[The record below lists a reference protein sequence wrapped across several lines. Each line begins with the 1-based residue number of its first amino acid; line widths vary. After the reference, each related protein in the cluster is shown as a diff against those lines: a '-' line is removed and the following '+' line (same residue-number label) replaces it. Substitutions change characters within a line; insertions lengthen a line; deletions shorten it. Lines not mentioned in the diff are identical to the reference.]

1 MTDFIDVY
9 KKQPEAEIPE
19 LEIDAEAIKDTPF
32 QGSLPSGLYAPD
44 LEFAHQNAAAWRL
57 LRGKMSEEEYSKLR
71 DDVVDKVGEFVEVEP
86 EEEGGEK

>member
-9 KKQPEAEIPE
+9 KKQPGAEIPE

-32 QGSLPSGLYAPD
+32 QGPLPSGLYAPD
-44 LEFAHQNAAAWRL
+44 LDFAHQNAAAWRL
-57 LRGKMSEEEYSKLR
+57 LKEQMSEEEYSQLR